1 MGKLRIVEGGIRVEG
16 KTEFLKALY
25 ASKIRSTQVS
35 WARKYING
43 LPYYTY
49 CRTMKRGKP
58 DS

>member
-35 WARKYING
+35 WARKFITG
-43 LPYYTY
+43 LHILQNNET
-49 CRTMKRGKP
+49 RQA
-58 DS
+58 